1 MFGKVNSLLPGYLES
16 PDLEMMAHSMDLGE
30 EIDPHVNY
38 PRADPHL
45 PATRQRRIAKDERQQ
60 ARRSGEG
67 VLMSST

>member
-1 MFGKVNSLLPGYLES
+1 MWNLADFFTKIHAVRHHLQVRRLL
-16 PDLEMMAHSMDLGE
+16 
-30 EIDPHVNY
+30 VNY
-38 PRADPHL
+38 PRADPHR